1 MGIVIQ
7 FPDERRAALSNVRV
21 PIDSVGSPVV
31 ILPVIR
37 IERHTEDIDIG
48 FEPEDGPSRGNGRR
62 RSGRRS

>member
-1 MGIVIQ
+1 
-7 FPDERRAALSNVRV
+7 LSNVRV

-37 IERHTEDIDIG
+37 IERHTEDIGIG

-62 RSGRRS
+62 RSGRRG

>member
-7 FPDERRAALSNVRV
+7 FPDERRAALSSVRV
-21 PIDSVGSPVV
+21 PIENVSSPIV

-62 RSGRRS
+62 RSSRRG